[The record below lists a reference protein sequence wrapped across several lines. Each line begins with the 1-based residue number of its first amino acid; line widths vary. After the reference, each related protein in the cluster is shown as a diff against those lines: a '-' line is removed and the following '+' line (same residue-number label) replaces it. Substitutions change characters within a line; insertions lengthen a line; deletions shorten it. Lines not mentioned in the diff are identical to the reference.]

1 MMGFAP
7 EDTSAIATERSLRRR
22 RQVLDAAE
30 TCFRRHGFHAA
41 SMAGVAAEA
50 GMSVGHIYRYFENK
64 EAIIAAIVE
73 RDLRAT
79 ADQFARMREAPEG
92 VVAAMV
98 DGFDECVDQAADQ
111 VSAALFLEVMAEA
124 ARNPK
129 VARMTANQ
137 QRATRQGLMALFASG
152 RGGELGADQ
161 IEDLVDVLQLFMAG
175 LRVRAAYDPDIDHER
190 MVRLLRKIVTA
201 TPDPTAFEPLRPGC
215 VEGGNID

>member
-1 MMGFAP
+1 MTELAS
-7 EDTSAIATERSLRRR
+7 EDASGAVTERSLRRR

-64 EAIIAAIVE
+64 EAIVAAIVE
-73 RDLRAT
+73 RDLQAT

-92 VVAAMV
+92 VVAALV
-98 DGFDECVDQAADQ
+98 DGLDECVDEAADQ
-111 VSAALFLEVMAEA
+111 TCAALFLEVMAEA

-129 VARMTANQ
+129 VASTVATKQ
-137 QRATRQGLMALFASG
+137 DATRQWLMDLFASG
-152 RGGELGADQ
+152 RGSELGGEQ

-175 LRVRAAYDPDIDHER
+175 LRVRAAYDPHIDHER
-190 MVRLLRKIVTA
+190 MVRLLRAIITA
-201 TPDPTAFEPLRPGC
+201 TPTSR
-215 VEGGNID
+215 